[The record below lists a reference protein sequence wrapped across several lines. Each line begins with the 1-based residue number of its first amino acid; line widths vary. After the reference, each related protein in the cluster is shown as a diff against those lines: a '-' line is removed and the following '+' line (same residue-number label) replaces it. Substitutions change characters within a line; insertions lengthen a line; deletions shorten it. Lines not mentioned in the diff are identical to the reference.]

1 MRTGNAGVPDLVP
14 ILSRG
19 KHRNPRKGACFM
31 ELASYLAG
39 ERWTDHP
46 RCTHPLLASVCRLV
60 NDLTSDDRR
69 SRLAA
74 LIPGVIGL
82 TGDDPRIDARI
93 ALRCARA
100 ALPIA
105 AAEDQNVMAVAVLA
119 AERALAELE
128 ERPAGSLEDA
138 SRAALSS
145 APLAAHWARS
155 FGGGGGDVSV
165 EQFRRFAAPNIVRFA
180 VPAVAKAC
188 VSDPDDRLYELLVG
202 AIDDCAVLCGQTPAS
217 ASVQPELLDQ

>member
-1 MRTGNAGVPDLVP
+1 MRTVNTGVPDLVP

-39 ERWTDHP
+39 ERWSDHP
-46 RCTHPLLASVCRLV
+46 RCTHPLLASVARLV
-60 NDLTSDDRR
+60 NDLTSDAHRA
-69 SRLAA
+69 RLAA
-74 LIPGVIGL
+74 LIPCVIGL
-82 TGDDPRIDARI
+82 TSDDPRVDARI
-93 ALRCARA
+93 ALRCATA

-128 ERPAGSLEDA
+128 ERSPDRLEDE
-138 SRAALSS
+138 SRAALAS
-145 APLAAHWARS
+145 APLAAKWARS
-155 FGGGGGDVSV
+155 FGGGGGDVSID
-165 EQFRRFAAPNIVRFA
+165 QFRRFAAPNIVRFA

-188 VSDPDDRLYELLVG
+188 VPDPDDRLYALLV
-202 AIDDCAVLCGQTPAS
+202 ACIHDSSALCGRTPVEQAPS
-217 ASVQPELLDQ
+217 LIEK